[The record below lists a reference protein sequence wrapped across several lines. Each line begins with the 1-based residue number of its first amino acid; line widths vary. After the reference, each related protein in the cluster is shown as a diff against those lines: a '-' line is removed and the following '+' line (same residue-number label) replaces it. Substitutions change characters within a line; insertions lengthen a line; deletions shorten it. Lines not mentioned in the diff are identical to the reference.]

1 MSMTKN
7 DVVEQLRTLNE
18 VLARTNASDPE
29 RAEHARRALEFYR
42 LEHAHTDSL
51 VSIRDCA
58 DRLVRLHFGSEEH
71 SELAFA
77 HWHVPTLEVFSPLWI
92 RQAVVG
98 EMKKIVGRHQSLL
111 LVTGLRESVCP
122 AGSYWTH
129 KRQLQFDLV
138 RSWVEDLACAW
149 VSRGS
154 QLQLLII

>member
-1 MSMTKN
+1 MAKV

-29 RAEHARRALEFYR
+29 RAEHARRALEFYSIE
-42 LEHAHTDSL
+42 LAGTASSL
-51 VSIRDCA
+51 SIRDCA
-58 DRLVRLHFGSEEH
+58 DKLVRLHLGADEH
-71 SELAFA
+71 PDLAFA
-77 HWHVPTLEVFSPLWI
+77 HWHVPTLEDFSPLWI
-92 RQAVVG
+92 RQAVVS
-98 EMKKIVGRHQSLL
+98 EMKKLAGRHQSLL

-122 AGSYWTH
+122 SGCYWTQ

-149 VSRGS
+149 VTRGS